1 MELKPKLSVWSLW
14 QFNLVE
20 LFFFFLIL
28 PVTEALVFFVAHV
41 SQPRQAQ
48 FWGSI

>member
-1 MELKPKLSVWSLW
+1 MELEPKLSVWSLW

-20 LFFFFLIL
+20 LFFLIL
-28 PVTEALVFFVAHV
+28 PVTEALVFFAAHV